1 MKKLTEEEKA
11 QLHAKIQQ
19 EQKRQEQAVRTTIRQ
34 NQAEDKGMEKRVSGV
49 LLGVMAVIIGGW
61 VASNIV
67 FDRTPPPR
75 IHYFKSTTNDI
86 MPQINEGE
94 SVTLSWKTSNADE
107 VKIEAWKTSTT
118 DEVKIWEDKQAGLS
132 GHKSVSP
139 KFNTTYTLIATN
151 RNGLT
156 VKSTAGFFMVRVS
169 KAPTGQ

>member
-107 VKIEAWKTSTT
+107 VKI
-118 DEVKIWEDKQAGLS
+118 WEDKQAGLS